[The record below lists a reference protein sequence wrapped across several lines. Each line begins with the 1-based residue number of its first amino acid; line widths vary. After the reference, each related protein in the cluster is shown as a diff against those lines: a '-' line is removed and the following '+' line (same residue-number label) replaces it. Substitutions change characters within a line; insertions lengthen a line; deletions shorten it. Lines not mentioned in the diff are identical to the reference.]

1 MIMDDDD
8 DDDDGWYISMALALV
23 GVLAIY
29 LRMMGLT
36 RIVTTDIKD
45 DGEVAENILF
55 NSQQNGTPL
64 SHTSLD
70 TVVYRRNY
78 LASL

>member
-1 MIMDDDD
+1 MYRSLICDVIMVMVTMMMMMMI
-8 DDDDGWYISMALALV
+8 YISTTLALV

-55 NSQQNGTPL
+55 NTQQNGT
-64 SHTSLD
+64 
-70 TVVYRRNY
+70 
-78 LASL
+78 ASLL

>member
-1 MIMDDDD
+1 MIIDDDGDD

-55 NSQQNGTPL
+55 NSQQNGTTL
-64 SHTSLD
+64 SDTSLD
-70 TVVYRRNY
+70 SV
-78 LASL
+78 